1 MSAFYYKN
9 MLIVQYG
16 TNNIYIRNFLLQHYK
31 LWWDKD
37 PFQYRNSHDM
47 IVVFHS
53 LNCRGVMS
61 YSDNRIH
68 NLHSTD
74 TINFYP
80 NGTAIGHMKILANM
94 GKLKV
99 TECTLRGIYDIIY
112 NLPTFREYLVKTK
125 CTTLYWTPRAITSVE
140 AMIMHY
146 KLLDNER
153 ELSYTFTPEERDV
166 KFLLECKLSAQLTK
180 NSAELTKTPKGA
192 QTPTGP
198 QNLINILLQNSYI
211 IPNIPKRLND
221 TNRIIARPKSAM
233 LT

>member
-180 NSAELTKTPKGA
+180 TPTGAQIPKGI